1 MAIRSISKSDTLET
15 FRQEFNALAKDDF
28 GDIANLSGAIS
39 ANNLVDAMNETISIA
54 TSTAGWTIAD
64 DTSTT
69 QIVGGGDTLTVL
81 GTANQIQTVV
91 SPQDTITF
99 SFPKNVT
106 IPNSLTALGTTH
118 TFGTVE
124 ISGNSI
130 RSVDTNMLSVL
141 DTLRVSQL
149 DTGSGLLA
157 IDEASSIPRI
167 TSSAACKALTFDA
180 VPLFNESIE
189 FDGTT
194 AGTFKTTV
202 TATDPT
208 ANNTIT
214 IPDVTGTLI
223 TAFTVLKPLIVS
235 VIGTLKT
242 LKAIIIGITATTGGP
257 LLALIAGVTTGIVG
271 LTRAII
277 DTNKERDEL
286 NKLIKNGTAAS
297 LEDIINPFASASPP
311 YAASTHPL

>member
-1 MAIRSISKSDTLET
+1 MAVKFIAETDTLEQFRTT
-15 FRQEFNALAKDDF
+15 FNELCAQDF
-28 GDIANLSGAIS
+28 GDKANLSTAIS
-39 ANNLVDAMNETISIA
+39 ATNLIDAMNETISIA
-54 TSTAGWTIAD
+54 TSTAGWTIRD
-64 DTSTT
+64 ESSST
-69 QIVGGGDTLTVL
+69 QIIGGGNTLSVL
-81 GTANQIQTVV
+81 GTANQIQAVV
-91 SPQDTITF
+91 SATDTLTL
-99 SFPKNVT
+99 SFPNDVT

-157 IDEASSIPRI
+157 IDEASSIPRF
-167 TSSAACKALTFDA
+167 TSSAAGKALTFDA

-208 ANNTIT
+208 ADRTIT
-214 IPDVTGTLI
+214 LPDITGTVI
-223 TAFTVLKPLIVS
+223 TTGDTGTITSTMIAPGTLTGSDLADDSIGEAKIADDAVGSDRLKSVVNLQILNSSGGVLKSLY
-235 VIGTLKT
+235 G
-242 LKAIIIGITATTGGP
+242 
-257 LLALIAGVTTGIVG
+257 AG
-271 LTRAII
+271 A
-277 DTNKERDEL
+277 
-286 NKLIKNGTAAS
+286 
-297 LEDIINPFASASPP
+297 
-311 YAASTHPL
+311 